1 MVVKALYTFVHAT
14 AAVELEIAAA
24 ASIGAD
30 DAGEGAVATAAVE
43 LAMRRTRR
51 WRRREWG
58 AAFVA
63 STRPRFTFVTGAAG
77 GVHLRRPK
85 SKN

>member
-51 WRRREWG
+51 WRRREWR

-63 STRPRFTFVTGAAG
+63 STRPRFTFVTGDAEFATA
-77 GVHLRRPK
+77 
-85 SKN
+85 

>member
-30 DAGEGAVATAAVE
+30 GAGDAGEGAVATAAVE
-43 LAMRRTRR
+43 LAMRRTR
-51 WRRREWG
+51 WRRREWR

-63 STRPRFTFVTGAAG
+63 STRPRFTFVTGDAEFATA
-77 GVHLRRPK
+77 
-85 SKN
+85 

>member
-30 DAGEGAVATAAVE
+30 GAGDAGEGAVATAAVE

-51 WRRREWG
+51 WRRREWR

-77 GVHLRRPK
+77 DAEFATA
-85 SKN
+85 